1 MQSVKV
7 LGLLIGL
14 GASVAC
20 GQQTGSSAAVLPA
33 DALPPTAKV
42 YDVGPDLKPPELL
55 PLMWEV
61 MPADACKQESDGEAT
76 LALVV
81 DASGAPR
88 DIAVVNAKA
97 TTVEAMALRVVGKD
111 RFKPGTLKREAV
123 AVKQVV
129 VVRIEGCFDT
139 KSDSAGKKTT
149 VFRLTAQPAQNFWL
163 HALTGEAGKQW
174 NANLDGLW
182 NTPVDYKV
190 GGEVSA
196 PVPLNHVEAEF
207 TDEASRKKIH
217 GMCMISVI
225 VDVNGRP
232 QHPRVIQSLD
242 PGLDL
247 KAIEAVNKYL
257 FKPAMKNGAPV
268 PVMIKVEVNFRI
280 CKGIDCN

>member
-1 MQSVKV
+1 MQSAMI

-14 GASVAC
+14 GASIAG
-20 GQQTGSSAAVLPA
+20 GQQAGSSAAGSPA
-33 DALPPTAKV
+33 DALPATSKV

-55 PLMWEV
+55 PVVWEV
-61 MPADACKQESDGEAT
+61 MPADACNQESDGEVT

-88 DIAVVNAKA
+88 DIAVVNAK
-97 TTVEAMALRVVGKD
+97 VQPLEAMALRVVGKD
-111 RFKPGTLKREAV
+111 RFKPGTLNGEQV

-139 KSDSAGKKTT
+139 KIDGTGKKAT
-149 VFRLTAQPAQNFWL
+149 VFRLTAQPVQNFWL
-163 HALTGEAGKQW
+163 HSPTGEAGKQW
-174 NANLDGLW
+174 NANLDGPW
-182 NTPVDYKV
+182 DTPGMYKV
-190 GGEVSA
+190 GGEVSP
-196 PVPLNHVEAEF
+196 PVPLNTVEAEF

-225 VDVNGRP
+225 VDANGRP

-242 PGLDL
+242 LGLDL

-257 FKPAMKNGAPV
+257 FKPAMKNGVPV